1 MPDDRPADEDA
12 AEASARR
19 RGRRYGAQAVIVIAV
34 IFIGSSAAQVVPAV
48 FGFGVRPLPSA
59 PPGSSA
65 RTCAEGVRALAQDT
79 VQDTGD
85 SPPNRESPVYRA
97 CAASPEGLD
106 AWAAL
111 LRLRRAAAELPHG
124 NPPEL
129 GPLRRDLSAHLP
141 AELR

>member
-1 MPDDRPADEDA
+1 MADRPADEDA

-19 RGRRYGAQAVIVIAV
+19 KGRRLAVQVVIGVAV
-34 IFIGSSAAQVVPAV
+34 VFIGSSAAQVVPAV
-48 FGFGVRPLPSA
+48 FGFGVRPLPSG

-65 RTCAEGVRALAQDT
+65 RTCAEGVRALAQDRGERSAW
-79 VQDTGD
+79 DRD
-85 SPPNRESPVYRA
+85 SPVYRA
-97 CAASPEGLD
+97 CAVSPEGLD

-111 LRLRRAAAELPHG
+111 VRLRMAEEQLRQADPA
-124 NPPEL
+124 EL